1 MVGLTQRT
9 QRGWPGRG
17 DATGKNGGMQVR
29 RTHVQ
34 ILERVLATV
43 PIALGVAI
51 AVFVLMRLMPGDPVD
66 IMMGEAGGVTQDD
79 VDALRAEL
87 GLDRPLAS
95 QLGAYLAGLARGD
108 LGRSIQSSRPVTD
121 VILEAL
127 PATIE
132 LALYSLVF
140 ALALAVPIG
149 VISALRQRSIIDR
162 ASMAGS
168 FLGISMPAFWL
179 GLLGIIV
186 FSLHLGWLPTSGRIT
201 YGYEPETITGLFTV
215 DAILTGN
222 IPALV
227 DSLKHLVLPAATLG
241 AGVAGV
247 VARVVR
253 SSMLEVLRADYVLF
267 ARAKG
272 VPERSVT
279 VRHALRNALIPTV
292 TVVGLQVGT
301 LLGGNMIVET
311 IFGWPGL
318 GRVVVDAI
326 FSRDYPLV
334 QAAVMVY
341 ALTFVLVNLATDVLY
356 TYLNPKMTL

>member
-1 MVGLTQRT
+1 M
-9 QRGWPGRG
+9 
-17 DATGKNGGMQVR
+17 R

-34 ILERVLATV
+34 ILERVLATI

-51 AVFVLMRLMPGDPVD
+51 AVFIFMRLMPGDPVD
-66 IMMGEAGGVTQDD
+66 IMIGEAGGVTQEEI
-79 VDALRAEL
+79 DALKAEL
-87 GLDRPLAS
+87 GLDKSLPV
-95 QLGAYLAGLARGD
+95 QLGTYLTGLLRGD
-108 LGRSIQSSRPVTD
+108 LGYSIPSSRPVAE

-132 LALYSLVF
+132 LALYSLLF
-140 ALALAVPIG
+140 ALAVAVPIG
-149 VISALRQRSIIDR
+149 VVSALRQGSVIDR
-162 ASMAGS
+162 TSMAAS

-179 GLLGIIV
+179 GILGIIV

-201 YGYEPETITGLFTV
+201 YGFEPETITGLFTV
-215 DAILTGN
+215 DALLTGN
-222 IPALV
+222 MPALW
-227 DSLKHLVLPAATLG
+227 DALKHLVLPAATLG
-241 AGVAGV
+241 AGVAAV

-272 VPERSVT
+272 VAERAVT
-279 VRHALRNALIPTV
+279 IRHALRNALIPTV

-334 QAAVMVY
+334 QGAVMVY
-341 ALTFVLVNLATDVLY
+341 ALTFVAVNLATDVLY

>member
-1 MVGLTQRT
+1 M
-9 QRGWPGRG
+9 
-17 DATGKNGGMQVR
+17 R

-34 ILERVLATV
+34 ILERVLATI

-51 AVFVLMRLMPGDPVD
+51 AVFIFMRLMPGDPVD
-66 IMMGEAGGVTQDD
+66 IMMGEAGGVTREDIH
-79 VDALRAEL
+79 ALKTEL
-87 GLDRPLAS
+87 GLDRSLPV
-95 QLGAYLAGLARGD
+95 QLWRYLTGLVRGD
-108 LGRSIQSSRPVTD
+108 LGYSIPSSRPVAA

-127 PATIE
+127 PATME
-132 LALYSLVF
+132 LALYSLLF
-140 ALALAVPIG
+140 ALVIAVPIG
-149 VISALRQRSIIDR
+149 VVSALRQRSIVDR
-162 ASMAGS
+162 ASMAAS

-179 GLLGIIV
+179 GILGIIV
-186 FSLHLGWLPTSGRIT
+186 FSLHLRWLPTSGRIT
-201 YGYEPETITGLFTV
+201 YGFEPATVTGLFTV
-215 DAILTGN
+215 DALLTGN
-222 IPALV
+222 MPALW
-227 DSLKHLVLPAATLG
+227 DALKHLALPAATLG
-241 AGVAGV
+241 AGVAAV

-272 VPERSVT
+272 VAERAVT
-279 VRHALRNALIPTV
+279 IRHALRNALIPTV

-301 LLGGNMIVET
+301 LLGGNMIVES

-341 ALTFVLVNLATDVLY
+341 ALTFVVVNLATDVLY

>member
-1 MVGLTQRT
+1 M
-9 QRGWPGRG
+9 
-17 DATGKNGGMQVR
+17 R
-29 RTHVQ
+29 RMHVQ
-34 ILERVLATV
+34 ILERVLATI

-51 AVFVLMRLMPGDPVD
+51 AVFIFMRLMPGDPVD
-66 IMMGEAGGVTQDD
+66 IMIGEAGGVTQEEITT
-79 VDALRAEL
+79 LKAEL
-87 GLDRPLAS
+87 GLDKSLPV
-95 QLGAYLAGLARGD
+95 QLGKYLAGLARGD
-108 LGRSIQSSRPVTD
+108 LGYSIPSSRPVAE
-121 VILEAL
+121 VIREAL

-132 LALYSLVF
+132 LALYSLLF
-140 ALALAVPIG
+140 ALVVAVPIG
-149 VISALRQRSIIDR
+149 VISALRQRSFIDR
-162 ASMAGS
+162 TSMAAS

-179 GLLGIIV
+179 GILGIIV
-186 FSLHLGWLPTSGRIT
+186 FSLNLGWLPTSGRTT
-201 YGYEPETITGLFTV
+201 YGFEPATITRLFTV
-215 DAILTGN
+215 DAVLTGN
-222 IPALV
+222 MPALW
-227 DSLKHLVLPAATLG
+227 DALKHLALPAATLG
-241 AGVAGV
+241 AGVAAV

-272 VPERSVT
+272 VAERAVT

-311 IFGWPGL
+311 VFGWPGL

-341 ALTFVLVNLATDVLY
+341 ALTFVVVNLATDVLY

>member
-1 MVGLTQRT
+1 MR
-9 QRGWPGRG
+9 
-17 DATGKNGGMQVR
+17 K
-29 RTHVQ
+29 THVQ
-34 ILERVLATV
+34 ILERVLATI
-43 PIALGVAI
+43 PIALSVAI
-51 AVFVLMRLMPGDPVD
+51 AVFIFMRLMPGDPVD
-66 IMMGEAGGVTQDD
+66 IMIGEAGGVTQEEI
-79 VDALRAEL
+79 DALKAEL
-87 GLDRPLAS
+87 GLDKSLPV
-95 QLGAYLAGLARGD
+95 QLGTYLTGLVRGD
-108 LGRSIQSSRPVTD
+108 LGYSIPSSRPVAE

-132 LALYSLVF
+132 LALYSLLF
-140 ALALAVPIG
+140 ALVVAVPIG
-149 VISALRQRSIIDR
+149 VVSALRQRSVIDR
-162 ASMAGS
+162 TSMAAS

-179 GLLGIIV
+179 GILGIIV

-201 YGYEPETITGLFTV
+201 YGFEPETITGLFTV
-215 DAILTGN
+215 DALLTGN
-222 IPALV
+222 MPALW
-227 DSLKHLVLPAATLG
+227 DALKHLVLPAATLG
-241 AGVAGV
+241 AGVAAV

-272 VPERSVT
+272 VAERAVT
-279 VRHALRNALIPTV
+279 IRHALRNALIPTV

-341 ALTFVLVNLATDVLY
+341 ALTFVVVNLATDVLY

>member
-1 MVGLTQRT
+1 M
-9 QRGWPGRG
+9 
-17 DATGKNGGMQVR
+17 R

-34 ILERVLATV
+34 ILERVLATI

-51 AVFVLMRLMPGDPVD
+51 AVFIFMRLMPGDPVD
-66 IMMGEAGGVTQDD
+66 IMIGEAGGVTQEEI
-79 VDALRAEL
+79 DALKGEL
-87 GLDRPLAS
+87 GLDKSLPV
-95 QLGAYLAGLARGD
+95 QLGTYLTGLVRGD
-108 LGRSIQSSRPVTD
+108 LGYSIPSSRPVAE

-132 LALYSLVF
+132 LALYSLLF
-140 ALALAVPIG
+140 ALAVAVPIG
-149 VISALRQRSIIDR
+149 VVSALRQQSVIDR
-162 ASMAGS
+162 TSMAAS

-179 GLLGIIV
+179 GILGIIV

-201 YGYEPETITGLFTV
+201 YGFEPETITGLFTV
-215 DAILTGN
+215 DALLTGDL
-222 IPALV
+222 PALW
-227 DSLKHLVLPAATLG
+227 DALKHLVLPAATLG
-241 AGVAGV
+241 AGVAAV

-272 VPERSVT
+272 VAERAVT
-279 VRHALRNALIPTV
+279 IRHALRNALIPAV

-311 IFGWPGL
+311 VFGWPGL

-341 ALTFVLVNLATDVLY
+341 ALTFVVVNLATDVIY

>member
-1 MVGLTQRT
+1 M
-9 QRGWPGRG
+9 
-17 DATGKNGGMQVR
+17 
-29 RTHVQ
+29 Q
-34 ILERVLATV
+34 ILERVLATI

-51 AVFVLMRLMPGDPVD
+51 AVFIFMRLMPGDPVD
-66 IMMGEAGGVTQDD
+66 IMIGEAGGVTQEEI
-79 VDALRAEL
+79 DALKAEL
-87 GLDRPLAS
+87 GLDKSLPV
-95 QLGAYLAGLARGD
+95 QLGTYLTGLLRGD
-108 LGRSIQSSRPVTD
+108 LGYSIPSSRPVAE

-132 LALYSLVF
+132 LALYSLLF
-140 ALALAVPIG
+140 ALAVAVPIG
-149 VISALRQRSIIDR
+149 VVSALRQRSVIDR
-162 ASMAGS
+162 TSMAAS

-179 GLLGIIV
+179 GILGIIV

-201 YGYEPETITGLFTV
+201 YGFEPETITGLFTV
-215 DAILTGN
+215 DALLTGN
-222 IPALV
+222 MPALW
-227 DSLKHLVLPAATLG
+227 DALKHLVLPAATLG
-241 AGVAGV
+241 AGVAAV

-272 VPERSVT
+272 VAERAVT
-279 VRHALRNALIPTV
+279 IRHALRNALIPTV

-334 QAAVMVY
+334 QGAVMVY
-341 ALTFVLVNLATDVLY
+341 ALTFVAVNLATDVLY

>member
-1 MVGLTQRT
+1 MR
-9 QRGWPGRG
+9 
-17 DATGKNGGMQVR
+17 K
-29 RTHVQ
+29 THVQ
-34 ILERVLATV
+34 ILERVLATI

-51 AVFVLMRLMPGDPVD
+51 AVFIFMRIMPGDPVD
-66 IMMGEAGGVTQDD
+66 IMIGEAGGVTQEEI
-79 VDALRAEL
+79 DALKSEL
-87 GLDRPLAS
+87 GLDKSLPV
-95 QLGAYLAGLARGD
+95 QLGTYLTGLLRGD
-108 LGRSIQSSRPVTD
+108 LGYSIPSSRPVAE

-132 LALYSLVF
+132 LALYSLLF
-140 ALALAVPIG
+140 ALVVAVPIG
-149 VISALRQRSIIDR
+149 VVSALRQRSFVDR
-162 ASMAGS
+162 TSMAAS

-179 GLLGIIV
+179 GILGIIV

-201 YGYEPETITGLFTV
+201 YGFEPETITGLFTV
-215 DAILTGN
+215 DALLTGN
-222 IPALV
+222 MPALW
-227 DSLKHLVLPAATLG
+227 DALKHLVLPAATLG
-241 AGVAGV
+241 AGVAAV

-272 VPERSVT
+272 VAERAVT
-279 VRHALRNALIPTV
+279 IRHALRNALIPTV

-341 ALTFVLVNLATDVLY
+341 ALTFVVVNLATDVLY

>member
-1 MVGLTQRT
+1 MR
-9 QRGWPGRG
+9 
-17 DATGKNGGMQVR
+17 K
-29 RTHVQ
+29 THVQ
-34 ILERVLATV
+34 ILERVLATI

-51 AVFVLMRLMPGDPVD
+51 AVFIFMRIMPGDPVD
-66 IMMGEAGGVTQDD
+66 IMIGEAGGVTQEEI
-79 VDALRAEL
+79 DALKAEL
-87 GLDRPLAS
+87 GLDKSLPV
-95 QLGAYLAGLARGD
+95 QLGTYLTGLLRGD
-108 LGRSIQSSRPVTD
+108 LGYSIPSSRPVAE

-132 LALYSLVF
+132 LALYSLLF
-140 ALALAVPIG
+140 ALVVAVPIG
-149 VISALRQRSIIDR
+149 VVSALRQRSFVDR
-162 ASMAGS
+162 TSMAAS

-179 GLLGIIV
+179 GILGIIV

-201 YGYEPETITGLFTV
+201 YGFEPETITGLFTV
-215 DAILTGN
+215 DALLTGN
-222 IPALV
+222 MPALW
-227 DSLKHLVLPAATLG
+227 DALKHLVLPAATLG
-241 AGVAGV
+241 AGVAAV

-272 VPERSVT
+272 VAERVVT
-279 VRHALRNALIPTV
+279 IRHALRNALIPTV

-341 ALTFVLVNLATDVLY
+341 ALTFVVVNLATDVLY

>member
-1 MVGLTQRT
+1 M
-9 QRGWPGRG
+9 
-17 DATGKNGGMQVR
+17 R

-34 ILERVLATV
+34 ILERVLATI

-51 AVFVLMRLMPGDPVD
+51 AVFIFMRLMPGDPVD
-66 IMMGEAGGVTQDD
+66 IMIGEAGGVTQEEI
-79 VDALRAEL
+79 DALKAEL
-87 GLDRPLAS
+87 GLDKSLPV
-95 QLGAYLAGLARGD
+95 QLGTYLTGLLRGD
-108 LGRSIQSSRPVTD
+108 LGYSIPSSRPVAE

-132 LALYSLVF
+132 LALYSLLF
-140 ALALAVPIG
+140 ALAVAVPIG
-149 VISALRQRSIIDR
+149 VVSALRQRSVIDR
-162 ASMAGS
+162 TSMAAS

-179 GLLGIIV
+179 GILGIIV

-201 YGYEPETITGLFTV
+201 YGFEPETITGLFTV
-215 DAILTGN
+215 DALLTGN
-222 IPALV
+222 MPALW
-227 DSLKHLVLPAATLG
+227 DALKHLVLPAATLG
-241 AGVAGV
+241 AGVAAV

-272 VPERSVT
+272 VAERAVT
-279 VRHALRNALIPTV
+279 IRHALRNALIPTV

-334 QAAVMVY
+334 QGAVMVY
-341 ALTFVLVNLATDVLY
+341 ALTFVAVNLATDVLY

>member
-1 MVGLTQRT
+1 
-9 QRGWPGRG
+9 
-17 DATGKNGGMQVR
+17 VR

-34 ILERVLATV
+34 ILERVLATI

-51 AVFVLMRLMPGDPVD
+51 AVFIFMRLMPGDPVD
-66 IMMGEAGGVTQDD
+66 IMIGEAGGVTQEEI
-79 VDALRAEL
+79 DALKAEL
-87 GLDRPLAS
+87 GLDKSLPV
-95 QLGAYLAGLARGD
+95 QLGTYLTGLLRGD
-108 LGRSIQSSRPVTD
+108 LGYSIPSSRPVAE

-132 LALYSLVF
+132 LALYSLLF
-140 ALALAVPIG
+140 ALAVAVPIG
-149 VISALRQRSIIDR
+149 VVSALRQGSVIDR
-162 ASMAGS
+162 TSMAAS

-179 GLLGIIV
+179 GILGIIV

-201 YGYEPETITGLFTV
+201 YGFEPETITGLFTV
-215 DAILTGN
+215 DALLTGN
-222 IPALV
+222 MPALW
-227 DSLKHLVLPAATLG
+227 DALKHLVLPAATLG
-241 AGVAGV
+241 AGVAAV

-272 VPERSVT
+272 VAERAVT
-279 VRHALRNALIPTV
+279 IRHALRNALIPTV

-334 QAAVMVY
+334 QGAVMVY
-341 ALTFVLVNLATDVLY
+341 ALTFVAVNLATDVLY